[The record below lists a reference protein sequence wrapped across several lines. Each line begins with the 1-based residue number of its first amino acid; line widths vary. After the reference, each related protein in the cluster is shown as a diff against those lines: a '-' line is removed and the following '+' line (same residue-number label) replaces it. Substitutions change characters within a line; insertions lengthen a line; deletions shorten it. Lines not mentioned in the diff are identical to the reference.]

1 MSALHA
7 KGVTTPMNRICLLL
21 IVSCSMLL
29 VAAHA
34 NAELIVKGT
43 ATIMGVDGDFQVIY
57 DDALGV
63 TWLDYTNPTG
73 DWSTQKT
80 WADGLE
86 VVFEGRLFDNW
97 RLPATD
103 ESVVNLDGPYGY
115 LDGPYGYAGP
125 DPATGR
131 YDYRWGYNMV
141 NNELGHL
148 FYESLENL
156 GYVSEAGGYPQT
168 GWGLN
173 KTWPFVSLEKSYYYT
188 GNEFTPNPV
197 WAWGF
202 GMNAGLQVG
211 ALKGYEALG
220 IAVLPGDIAAVP
232 LPSALWIFL
241 SGVSALGL
249 VRHRSRNKNPG
260 A

>member
-1 MSALHA
+1 
-7 KGVTTPMNRICLLL
+7 MNRICLLL

-34 NAELIVKGT
+34 NAGLIVRGT

-57 DDALGV
+57 DDALKV
-63 TWLDYTNPTG
+63 TWLDYTNQTG

-103 ESVVNLDGPYGY
+103 ESVVNMSGPYVY
-115 LDGPYGYAGP
+115 PESPYYYQEDGPYGYAGP

-148 FYESLENL
+148 FYVSLENL
-156 GYVSEAGGYPQT
+156 GLVGTLGEYPQT
-168 GWGLN
+168 GWGLD
-173 KTWPFVSLEKSYYYT
+173 KTDPFVSLQRSYYYT
-188 GNEFTPNPV
+188 GNEFTPNPD

-211 ALKGYEALG
+211 ALKSYKALG

-249 VRHRSRNKNPG
+249 VRHRSGNKNPG